1 MQWLRPAESVQSLS
15 QDETHQ
21 NMGKD
26 ERDRE
31 SDAGDQEGA
40 RGRGGSSCP
49 SPVEVDT
56 PQGQVGGHGCWEQR
70 GSWLLDVFPL

>member
-1 MQWLRPAESVQSLS
+1 M
-15 QDETHQ
+15 ETHK

-31 SDAGDQEGA
+31 SDAGDQEGV

-56 PQGQVGGHGCWEQR
+56 PQGQVGGWTGSAVAMAAGSKGDHGYLRCF
-70 GSWLLDVFPL
+70 LYDFCLF